1 MMQRT
6 SRVAAAHKPAPQLA
20 RSALIHAKITPHSLL
35 LNTPR
40 NLAGAAGLLV
50 QPFFF
55 GCSPRNDARFLIANP
70 GLEIAVTYSKQ
81 RTAPKSNRE

>member
-6 SRVAAAHKPAPQLA
+6 SRAAGPLKPSPQLA
-20 RSALIHAKITPHSLL
+20 RSAPIRAKITPHSLL

-55 GCSPRNDARFLIANP
+55 GCSPRTDARFLIANP
-70 GLEIAVTYSKQ
+70 GLEIAVTHSKQ
-81 RTAPKSNRE
+81 RIAPKSNRE